1 MIRLEPAASPAQQL
15 LEHPVAQSV
24 RFFDRLRRIDWSALG
39 VDWGVRLGIAV
50 LVLLGGIWLSKQIA
64 RMLAAGM
71 ERLGVDGILAT
82 FLRNVIRTLCL
93 IVVVV
98 VVMEVLGL
106 PTTSLLAIVGAAG
119 LGIGLALKDSLSNV
133 ASGLMLI
140 TQRPFRA
147 GDEVQLAGLNGVVEQ
162 VRIFQTVL
170 RSPDNR
176 VIVLPNSLITTAPI
190 INFTARARRR
200 VEITLAIGYGDDIA
214 GARRTLIEIAAVHPR
229 VLADP
234 APDVLVTDL
243 ADSSVKMMLR
253 AWVAT
258 GDGTVVA
265 SDLREAARNALGSQG
280 LTLPSLRQN
289 LHVFHHGVADA
300 GQGER
305 LLSQAAMP
313 DPPKG

>member
-1 MIRLEPAASPAQQL
+1 MSAPAASPAQQL

-24 RFFDRLRRIDWSALG
+24 RWFDHLRRIDWSAQG
-39 VDWGVRLGIAV
+39 IDWGLRAALA
-50 LVLLGGIWLSKQIA
+50 LVLLIAGIWLSKQIA
-64 RMLAAGM
+64 RVLAGGLG
-71 ERLGVDGILAT
+71 RLGVDGILAT

-98 VVMEVLGL
+98 LVMEVLGL
-106 PTTSLLAIVGAAG
+106 PTTSLLAVVGAAG
-119 LGIGLALKDSLSNV
+119 LGIGLALKDSLANV

-147 GDEVQLAGLNGVVEQ
+147 GDEVQLAGLTGVVEQ

-190 INFTARARRR
+190 VNFTARERRR
-200 VEITLAIGYGDDIA
+200 IEIGLGIGYGDDIA
-214 GARRTLIEIAAVHPR
+214 GARQTLIALAGAHPG

-234 APDVLVTDL
+234 KPDVLVTDL
-243 ADSSVKMMLR
+243 ADSGVKLVLR

-258 GDGTVVA
+258 GDGTLVA
-265 SDLREAARNALGSQG
+265 SELREAIRGAIGERG
-280 LTLPSLRQN
+280 LSIPYPRQN

-300 GQGER
+300 AQGEH
-305 LLSQAAMP
+305 LLAQHARNTPPQA
-313 DPPKG
+313 